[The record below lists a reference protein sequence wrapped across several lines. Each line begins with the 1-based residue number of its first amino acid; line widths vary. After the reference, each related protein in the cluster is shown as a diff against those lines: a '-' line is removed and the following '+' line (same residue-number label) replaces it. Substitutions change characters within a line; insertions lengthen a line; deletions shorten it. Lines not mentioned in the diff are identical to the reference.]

1 MLEQEQSAA
10 FEIVEPA
17 DWTAPAVFNSPHS
30 GRSFPE
36 DFLRQSRLSATAL
49 RKSEDCFVDELFLS
63 CVDFGAPMLRALT
76 PRSYIDLNREPY
88 ELDPRMFRGELPG
101 YANTGSPRVAS
112 GLGTIPRIVAE
123 GEDIYRGRI
132 DFAEARQR
140 IEQVY
145 LPYHRTLAALTGA
158 VLARTGEV
166 LLVDCHSMP
175 ASATAH
181 ITPAVHGGVDVV
193 LGDRFGSSCAE
204 DIAAVV
210 EEKLRQHGMRVLRNK
225 PYAGGFITQNYGAP
239 HRGQNALQIEINRS
253 LYMNE
258 ATLEKTSDF
267 QVIKGIL
274 SDMSATLLD
283 YLGGRIRSH
292 KLAAE

>member
-1 MLEQEQSAA
+1 MPEQEQTPA
-10 FEIVEPA
+10 FEIIQPA
-17 DWTAPAVFNSPHS
+17 NWTAPAVFNSPHS
-30 GRSFPE
+30 GRNFPV

-49 RKSEDCFVDELFLS
+49 RKSEDCFVDELFLP
-63 CVDFGAPMLRALT
+63 CVAHGAPMLRALT

-101 YANTGSPRVAS
+101 YANTGSPRVAG

-145 LPYHRTLAALTGA
+145 LPYHRTLAALTA
-158 VLARTGEV
+158 AALARTGEV

-175 ASATAH
+175 ASATVH
-181 ITPAVHGGVDVV
+181 VTPAVQGGVDVV

-210 EEKLRQHGMRVLRNK
+210 EDGLKQHGMRVMRNK

-239 HRGQNALQIEINRS
+239 HRGQHALQIEINRS

-258 ATLEKTSDF
+258 VTLEKTPDF
-267 QVIKGIL
+267 QLIRNIL
-274 SDMSATLLD
+274 ADMSATLLK
-283 YLGGRIRSH
+283 YLGERLKPH
-292 KLAAE
+292 QLAAE